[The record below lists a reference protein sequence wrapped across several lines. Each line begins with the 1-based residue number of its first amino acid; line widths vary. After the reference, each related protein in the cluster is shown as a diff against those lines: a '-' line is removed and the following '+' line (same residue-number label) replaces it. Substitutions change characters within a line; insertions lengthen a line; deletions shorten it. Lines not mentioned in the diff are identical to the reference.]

1 MTPVNVFLPNKDL
14 LVLPVGEIYQLRA
27 VGGSGLYRYEID
39 SRELAKI
46 SYSGI
51 ISTKSEGDYHKVC
64 DPQLHEEPGLLP
76 NSFQTEQGRAAVLD
90 FRQAQEISDGF
101 Q

>member
-51 ISTKSEGDYHKVC
+51 ISTKGEGEASLKVFDEKNPNNYASINLIIARVSKISNLETHK
-64 DPQLHEEPGLLP
+64 ES
-76 NSFQTEQGRAAVLD
+76 N
-90 FRQAQEISDGF
+90 IN
-101 Q
+101 